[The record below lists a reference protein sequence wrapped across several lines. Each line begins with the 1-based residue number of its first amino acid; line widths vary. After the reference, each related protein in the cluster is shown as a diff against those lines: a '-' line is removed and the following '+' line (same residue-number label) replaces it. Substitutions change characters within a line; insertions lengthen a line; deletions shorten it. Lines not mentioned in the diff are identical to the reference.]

1 MTLAEAREAGFE
13 LEDYETDIVEVFPEN
28 IPALELIQ
36 RIGTR
41 WIVVSLGGMG
51 GGTIVT
57 GIRWEAVYPLMDRMA
72 LSPEDF
78 DALLAD
84 LEVMEQEALKVIN
97 QK

>member
-13 LEDYETDIVEVFPEN
+13 LEDYETEDVEVLPEN
-28 IPALELIQ
+28 IPALNLIQ

-41 WIVVSLGGMG
+41 WVVVSAGGMG
-51 GGTIVT
+51 GGMVVT
-57 GIRWEAVYPLMDRMA
+57 GIRWEAVYPLLDRMA

-84 LEVMEQEALKVIN
+84 LEVMEREAVAVIN
-97 QK
+97 EK